1 MGWSLLVTSTWFI
14 VTVLHGSVNMWG
26 IFTVWRYLGRPV
38 ENCPLKTHNTI
49 NVGDCLH
56 IYAGSNIINDRKQFK
71 LDNHEC
77 IILSSFFY
85 SSVLPVSIYTCWE
98 NSKTYSSLPY
108 ALIILFSKNLLVYYY
123 KCCNL
128 IGYAN
133 RYLFVNRYRVA
144 RQATFFVKKQC
155 LFLDFRNHFKERTN
169 TSLFLLKQLDYS
181 LEISMKRYS

>member
-1 MGWSLLVTSTWFI
+1 MTGNSSSWIIMSVLSYHHSFTHLLSLP
-14 VTVLHGSVNMWG
+14 
-26 IFTVWRYLGRPV
+26 R
-38 ENCPLKTHNTI
+38 K
-49 NVGDCLH
+49 H
-56 IYAGSNIINDRKQFK
+56 IY
-71 LDNHEC
+71 
-77 IILSSFFY
+77 
-85 SSVLPVSIYTCWE
+85 VLPVSIYTCWE

>member
-1 MGWSLLVTSTWFI
+1 MFEGNVPSGTKLLEFPSQLSCITPIKSNQDKWFVIKRRPGLTLYMGWSLLVTSTWFI

-85 SSVLPVSIYTCWE
+85 SSVIASQKAYIRVTGKHIYVLGKLQNVLKLTLRF
-98 NSKTYSSLPY
+98 NY
-108 ALIILFSKNLLVYYY
+108 II
-123 KCCNL
+123 
-128 IGYAN
+128 
-133 RYLFVNRYRVA
+133 
-144 RQATFFVKKQC
+144 
-155 LFLDFRNHFKERTN
+155 
-169 TSLFLLKQLDYS
+169 
-181 LEISMKRYS
+181 